1 MTESTFK
8 ALGVAVFTL
17 SDTRTLATDR
27 SGALLAEGLET
38 AGHRVLTRSILPD
51 DLWQVRAALCAA
63 IAEPQ
68 VNVVITTGATGI
80 TGRDIAPEAMEPLFD
95 KALPGFGEL
104 FRQLSYADIGAS
116 TIQSRATAGV
126 AGGTLLFA
134 VPGSTNAC
142 QMALEKIL
150 ISQLDLAT
158 KPCNF
163 AMLLDRL
170 GER

>member
-1 MTESTFK
+1 MSQSPFK
-8 ALGVAVFTL
+8 ALGIAVFTL
-17 SDTRTLATDR
+17 SDTRTLETDR
-27 SGALLAEGLET
+27 SGALLAEGLDA

-51 DLWQVRAALCAA
+51 DLWQVRAALCSA
-63 IAEPQ
+63 IAERQ
-68 VNVVITTGATGI
+68 VDAVITTGATGI
-80 TGRDIAPEAMEPLFD
+80 TGRDIAPEAMEPLFE

-104 FRQLSYADIGAS
+104 FRHLSRDEIGAS

-134 VPGSTNAC
+134 LPGSTNAC
-142 QMALEKIL
+142 ALALREIL
-150 ISQLDLAT
+150 IPQFDLRT

-170 GER
+170 EER

>member
-1 MTESTFK
+1 MTANDFK
-8 ALGVAVFTL
+8 ALGIAVFTL
-17 SDTRTLATDR
+17 SDTRTLETDR
-27 SGALLAEGLET
+27 SGALLAEGLEA

-63 IAEPQ
+63 IAERQ
-68 VNVVITTGATGI
+68 VDVVVTTGATGI

-104 FRQLSYADIGAS
+104 FRHLSYDDIGAS

-142 QMALEKIL
+142 KMALEKIL
-150 ISQLDLAT
+150 LGQLDLRT